1 MTSDDQHSVEGWRC
15 EHRSTASPAQRQL
28 VLKLPDAG
36 GSVRTEGLQLVFVC
50 HRHATVGMRIPS
62 ISKLRWGGSLL
73 FAPKGSFRWSTAFSM
88 GPLPVTQAWVQ
99 KPRFASIAV
108 LAFLTC
114 MRHLYS
120 SAMAVELHHLRCAPV
135 WHCRPGVPDLR
146 ATPLQLSNGSAAAS
160 SQVCTLS
167 ASQWQN
173 CSLPCSELCCQH

>member
-114 MRHLYS
+114 VRRPYS
-120 SAMAVELHHLRCAPV
+120 SAMAVPLHHLRCAPFQP
-135 WHCRPGVPDLR
+135 RSGKLQPALLR
-146 ATPLQLSNGSAAAS
+146 AL
-160 SQVCTLS
+160 LS
-167 ASQWQN
+167 ALKAQQIKALQAEWLWKQHWKLHVFDLLS
-173 CSLPCSELCCQH
+173 CS